1 MKKNNLESFLQSVL
15 EKIKNNSLI
24 KNDDFSGKEILE
36 FTEIYQVNL
45 FILKKIFEEWEQNIE
60 KNKSSYFNYDDEQ
73 VISIS
78 REYSNILS
86 KNISI
91 NINQVNDLALNAI
104 HDYILLVLKPYEF
117 FIKEFEKFE
126 NKISIEKIEERKK
139 YYKINGNLYSH
150 IINEL
155 KKQNKTNSNKTEI
168 LNILKSNSVE
178 LNDNEKNKETLKI
191 KFDLDLDKYLKLIQ
205 TKNQPSEG
213 SRDILELF
221 DHNKQEFDKAIVS
234 AKSKDDF
241 HSSIEFLINNYGEKY
256 NWDLN
261 DERLNF
267 LLKDIY
273 RHYKKLSS

>member
-1 MKKNNLESFLQSVL
+1 
-15 EKIKNNSLI
+15 LI
-24 KNDDFSGKEILE
+24 
-36 FTEIYQVNL
+36 FTI
-45 FILKKIFEEWEQNIE
+45 
-60 KNKSSYFNYDDEQ
+60 
-73 VISIS
+73 
-78 REYSNILS
+78 
-86 KNISI
+86 
-91 NINQVNDLALNAI
+91 
-104 HDYILLVLKPYEF
+104 
-117 FIKEFEKFE
+117 
-126 NKISIEKIEERKK
+126 
-139 YYKINGNLYSH
+139 
-150 IINEL
+150 
-155 KKQNKTNSNKTEI
+155 
-168 LNILKSNSVE
+168 VE